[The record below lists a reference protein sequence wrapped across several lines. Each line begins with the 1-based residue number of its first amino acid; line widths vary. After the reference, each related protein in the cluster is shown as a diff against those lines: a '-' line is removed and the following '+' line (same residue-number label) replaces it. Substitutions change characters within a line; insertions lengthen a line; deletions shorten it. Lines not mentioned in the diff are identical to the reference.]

1 MLRHKVMLNSVFQH
15 RLDTN
20 AVSSVHMLKQ
30 RYMHL
35 LSVLSVLSISFI
47 LAWISKGVGRERLG
61 QTPGERKLG
70 MTAKPAGPLYMC
82 FFYVISVVIESLP
95 MDVLHSHSIYL
106 SLLTLS
112 VPVPS
117 TQNFS
122 LAAAFISLFFCLSKR
137 CLFYPA
143 SHRYSAKWLGC
154 SHRIKVSFNI
164 LRMQTLHLF
173 LRVLCA
179 RVLVLIPSP
188 FVPPTLVLL
197 FFFSKTF
204 LWFTHMSSCVRRAT
218 GCLNRKQQ
226 IQVCVCVTTS
236 RLAYAHA
243 YACEKENTH
252 EDQRLILSVTVCAC
266 SGRRLQCLSRTWG
279 FFSWITKEEQ
289 PIEGGP
295 AAFSLRRINPAY
307 SQTHSQNAV
316 IFIADLNSRKNL
328 PSSRWFSFFLLF
340 FCFFHRDL

>member
-1 MLRHKVMLNSVFQH
+1 
-15 RLDTN
+15 
-20 AVSSVHMLKQ
+20 
-30 RYMHL
+30 MHL

-226 IQVCVCVTTS
+226 IQVCVCHHIKASICTCICLWKRKHARRSEADSVSDGVCMLRATFAVS
-236 RLAYAHA
+236 QPDLRIFLMDHKGGAAYRGRPR
-243 YACEKENTH
+243 CLFIEKNKPCVLTDALTE
-252 EDQRLILSVTVCAC
+252 C
-266 SGRRLQCLSRTWG
+266 S
-279 FFSWITKEEQ
+279 
-289 PIEGGP
+289 
-295 AAFSLRRINPAY
+295 
-307 SQTHSQNAV
+307 
-316 IFIADLNSRKNL
+316 D
-328 PSSRWFSFFLLF
+328 
-340 FCFFHRDL
+340 FHCWLELT